1 MKLNKAAYFILGV
14 NKKYNFYKL
23 LRYTLCPLLLAFTLT
38 GCGIYSF
45 TGTTLSPDI
54 KNISVANF
62 YNNSGGGPAN
72 LSQTLTESLK
82 EYYQRNSTL
91 KIAPPDGNADLQ
103 LEGSIVGY
111 EVTPVAPTAPATGQQ
126 TPLAS
131 LNRLTVRVQVKFVNT
146 KDETQNFDTSF
157 SAYEDFPQE
166 RTLTQVENEKI
177 PIIFERIVFDVF
189 NKSVAN
195 W

>member
-1 MKLNKAAYFILGV
+1 MKLNNSASIIFRKIRQHH
-14 NKKYNFYKL
+14 FYTRL
-23 LRYTLCPLLLAFTLT
+23 FSAFAPVLLAFFLT
-38 GCGIYSF
+38 SCGVYSF
-45 TGTTLSPDI
+45 TGTTISSDI
-54 KNISVANF
+54 QNISVANF
-62 YNNSGGGPAN
+62 FNNSGGGPAN

-91 KIAPPDGNADLQ
+91 KIASPDGNADLQ
-103 LEGSIVGY
+103 LEGTIVGY
-111 EVTPVAPTAPATGQQ
+111 EVTPIAPTSPTNDQQ

-146 KDETQNFDTSF
+146 KDETQSFDSVF